1 MKILIIL
8 IKILGVILVLLLPA
22 GLLTLSLGVWFSNE
36 VAMATGG
43 VLMGIPFILAFIELL
58 VNCIFDIITD

>member
-8 IKILGVILVLLLPA
+8 IKILSVILILLLPA
-22 GLLTLSLGVWFSNE
+22 GLLTLILGVRFSNE

-43 VLMGIPFILAFIELL
+43 VLMGIPFIVYVIELL
-58 VNCIFDIITD
+58 VICIFDIITE

>member
-8 IKILGVILVLLLPA
+8 IKILSVILVLLFPA
-22 GLLTLSLGVWFSNE
+22 GFLTLFLGSWFSNE

-43 VLMGIPFILAFIELL
+43 VLMGIPFIIELL
-58 VNCIFDIITD
+58 VILVICIFDIITE